1 MGAVKWIAILLVV
14 IAIGG
19 GLFYVSKLQADLAV
33 SQQNEEKLKDSVGA
47 QQRLI
52 EGMQQDIKDIQAS
65 NEALAAQAEQ
75 AREEVKN
82 LADKFDKRDFGLLAS
97 QKPALIERL
106 INRGTKNAIRCLEL
120 ASGAPH
126 TEQELAA
133 KSSSEINRECPAI
146 ANPNYISTTP

>member
-146 ANPNYISTTP
+146 ANPNYIPTTP

>member
-75 AREEVKN
+75 ARAEVKN

-146 ANPNYISTTP
+146 ANPNYIPTTP